1 MRLILLLG
9 CLVLLTAGA
18 ARSASPAVPPTGAP
32 SQTSISVLNVD
43 IWPEHDDPRVLII
56 YRGQLSAGVTL
67 PYALTFAIPSSGQV
81 NAAAYRSSAGAL
93 LSADYQYRQ
102 DGNRLQVTFTV
113 PERAFQFE
121 YYADLVKGRPQR
133 SLAAEVVF
141 PLPVDTMRVSVE
153 QPLRA
158 TAFVLTPR
166 AHGTTTTPAGL
177 THHLYTVLRW
187 PAGRVWSVRVTYQKA
202 DETPSL
208 PRAVAGPSGQ
218 QAARPGSGMTVWT
231 WAAIGVAILGVMSL
245 AAFWLVRRRE
255 QGRGGPTAQAASRRA
270 ADVKRAGAAKPGGGP
285 KDARRPDPSIPVYC
299 TNCGRRAGPG
309 DRFCARCGRALPRE

>member
-1 MRLILLLG
+1 MRLIFLLG
-9 CLVLLTAGA
+9 CLVFLTASA
-18 ARSASPAVPPTGAP
+18 AQSAAPAIPPAGAP
-32 SQTSISVLNVD
+32 SPVSISVLNVD

-81 NAAAYRSSAGAL
+81 NAAAYRSSDGAL

-102 DGNRLQVTFTV
+102 DGDRLQVTFTI

-121 YYADLVKGRPQR
+121 YYADLIKGRPQR
-133 SLAAEVVF
+133 SLAADVVF
-141 PLPVDTMRVSVE
+141 PLPVDTMRVSFE

-158 TAFVLTPR
+158 AAFVLTPK
-166 AHGTTTTPAGL
+166 ADGTTTTPAGL

-187 PAGRVWSVRVTYQKA
+187 PAGKVWSVRVAYQKA

-208 PRAVAGPSGQ
+208 PRAVAAPSGP
-218 QAARPGSGMTVWT
+218 QAVRPGPGTTAWA
-231 WAAIGVAILGVMSL
+231 WAAIGVAVLGVMSL
-245 AAFWLVRRRE
+245 GAFWLIRRHE
-255 QGRGGPTAQAASRRA
+255 QGRGRPAAQVIARHGAAAKPTGTAKAS
-270 ADVKRAGAAKPGGGP
+270 GAAKS
-285 KDARRPDPSIPVYC
+285 ARRPDSSTPVYC

-309 DRFCARCGRALPRE
+309 DRFCARCGGALPSE